1 MKKVYYTLI
10 LACLFSCEAVFLEDI
25 SDKSVILLAPLNNS
39 QLDLGNNTF
48 SWQLLDDAE
57 SYQIQIATPGFEN
70 ANQIILD
77 SIVIDNSV
85 MQNLNSG
92 TYQWRVKASN
102 SEYDTRYTTVS
113 FTVN

>member
-10 LACLFSCEAVFLEDI
+10 LACLFSCEAIFLEDI
-25 SDKSVILLAPLNNS
+25 SNKSLILLAPLENS
-39 QLDLGNNTF
+39 QLNAGDNTF
-48 SWQLLDDAE
+48 SWQLIEDAE
-57 SYQIQIATPGFEN
+57 TYQIQIATPDFEN

-85 MQNLNSG
+85 MQSLDSG
-92 TYQWRVKASN
+92 TYQWRAKASN
-102 SEYDTRYTTVS
+102 SEYDTQYTTVS